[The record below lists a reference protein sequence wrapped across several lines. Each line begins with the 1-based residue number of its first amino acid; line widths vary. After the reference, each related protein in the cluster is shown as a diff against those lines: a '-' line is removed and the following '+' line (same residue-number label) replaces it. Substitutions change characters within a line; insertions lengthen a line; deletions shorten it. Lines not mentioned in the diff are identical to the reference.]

1 MNAVERFRQVAENN
15 SEKKI
20 LYDAGKEYTYG
31 ELERQLDQ
39 ICARLTKLEQQGSPC
54 GSSPSK
60 TGRTFIILSGG
71 C

>member
-20 LYDAGKEYTYG
+20 LYDA
-31 ELERQLDQ
+31 ERNIPMASWKGQLDQ
-39 ICARLTKLEQQGSPC
+39 ICARLTKLGNQGSPC
-54 GSSPSK
+54 GQYIK